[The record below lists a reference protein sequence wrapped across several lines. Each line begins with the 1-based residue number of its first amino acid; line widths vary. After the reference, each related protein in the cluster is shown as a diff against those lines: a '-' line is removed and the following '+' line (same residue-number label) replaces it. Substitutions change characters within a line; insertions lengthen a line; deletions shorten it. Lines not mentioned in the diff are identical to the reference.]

1 MLKLIQWQWDGYT
14 EFHRSRLNLLMHI
27 VLVPGFICAN
37 LYLIFSLINN
47 NYLLALLSF
56 GGMGL
61 SIALQGVGH
70 KQEPQP
76 SIPFTSPLNA
86 VSRLLVEQ
94 WINFPRFVLTG
105 GWWRAL
111 HNSSEI

>member
-37 LYLIFSLINN
+37 LYLIYSLIDGH
-47 NYLLALLSF
+47 YLFALLSLT
-56 GGMGL
+56 GMGL
-61 SIALQGVGH
+61 SIALQGIGH
-70 KQEPQP
+70 KQEALP
-76 SIPFTSPLNA
+76 SIPFTSPSNA
-86 VSRLLVEQ
+86 VSRLLIEQ
-94 WINFPRFVLTG
+94 WVNFPRFVLTG

-111 HNSSEI
+111 QTSL

>member
-1 MLKLIQWQWDGYT
+1 MLKLIQWQWEGYT
-14 EFHRSRLNLLMHI
+14 EFHRSRLNLIMHI

-37 LYLIFSLINN
+37 LYLINSLINRD
-47 NYLLALLSF
+47 YVFALLSLAT
-56 GGMGL
+56 MGF
-61 SIALQGVGH
+61 SIALQGIGH
-70 KQEPQP
+70 KQEPQA
-76 SIPFTSPLNA
+76 SIPFTSAWNA

-111 HNSSEI
+111 QQAS

>member
-1 MLKLIQWQWDGYT
+1 MLKLIQWQWEGYT

-27 VLVPGFICAN
+27 ILVPGFICAN
-37 LYLIFSLINN
+37 LYLILSLIEGR
-47 NYLLALLSF
+47 YIGALLSQF
-56 GGMGL
+56 GMAL

-70 KQEPQP
+70 KRESQP
-76 SIPFTSPLNA
+76 SIPFTSALNA

-111 HNSSEI
+111 QLSS

>member
-1 MLKLIQWQWDGYT
+1 MLKLIQWQWQGYA
-14 EFHRSRLNLLMHI
+14 EFHRSRLNLFMHI

-37 LYLIFSLINN
+37 LYLIYSLINGR
-47 NYLLALLSF
+47 YLFALLSLA
-56 GGMGL
+56 GMGL

-70 KQEPQP
+70 KQEAQP
-76 SIPFTSPLNA
+76 SIPFSSPFNA

-111 HNSSEI
+111 QQTS